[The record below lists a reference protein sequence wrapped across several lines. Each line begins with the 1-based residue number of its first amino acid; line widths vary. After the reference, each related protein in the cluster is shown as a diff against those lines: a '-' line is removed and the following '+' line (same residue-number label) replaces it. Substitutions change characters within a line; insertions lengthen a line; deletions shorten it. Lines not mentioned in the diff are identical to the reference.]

1 MSDYELRDGEVAL
14 PFDPGT
20 AAFQAG
26 LVFIGR
32 IRSPWTSREACPK
45 NMAAAEAAG
54 GGGRV
59 EIDEAYRPG
68 LEGLAAFSHAIVL
81 SWLDRGPRTLIRQK
95 PRHASRASGVFSLRS
110 PLRPNPIGLHVVRI
124 VALDHSAG
132 VLQLAAVDALDGT
145 PVLDLK
151 PYHAST
157 DAAPEAT
164 RRR

>member
-1 MSDYELRDGEVAL
+1 MSRTFEPIGRVRS
-14 PFDPGT
+14 PFTDTSQVPKGLG
-20 AAFQAG
+20 AEHRAEGVLEIESRFEAG
-26 LVFIGR
+26 LVDI
-32 IRSPWTSREACPK
+32 
-45 NMAAAEAAG
+45 
-54 GGGRV
+54 
-59 EIDEAYRPG
+59 
-68 LEGLAAFSHAIVL
+68 EGFSHLYVL
-81 SWLDRGPRTLIRQK
+81 WVFDRVDRVDLTAWPPADDR
-95 PRHASRASGVFSLRS
+95 PHGVFATRS

-124 VALDHSAG
+124 VALDLSAG